1 MKKREFEKGTVLV
14 VDDQPEEV
22 NALIS
27 SLQASGLTILVVQPG
42 EQAIALAE
50 QFKPD
55 MILLNVLIPGMD
67 GFEICRRLRAHEA
80 TQDIPVIFMTS
91 SSETVDKVKEFEVG
105 GVDYL
110 TKPLQPKEVVARV
123 TAHLTIRKLQQQLQE
138 HHVLVE
144 EEQKRFR
151 QSRKSTMEA
160 EQEPLRRESMPPRS
174 TIPDKEQVA
183 RIVDQ
188 MSEQHDQEEL
198 NFREAVEAYEKRLIA
213 KALEQHR
220 NNMAK
225 TAANLGIPL
234 RTLYRKIKNYRLL

>member
-1 MKKREFEKGTVLV
+1 MKMNDIEKGTVLV
-14 VDDQPEEV
+14 VDDQPEEMNV
-22 NALIS
+22 LIS
-27 SLQASGLTILVVQPG
+27 SLQACGLTILVVQQG

-55 MILLNVLIPGMD
+55 MILLNVLIPAMD
-67 GFEICRRLRAHEA
+67 GFEICRRLKAHEA

-91 SSETVDKVKEFEVG
+91 SSETVDKVKGLEVG

-123 TAHLTIRKLQQQLQE
+123 TAYLTIRKLQEQLQE
-138 HHVLVE
+138 YHPLEEKHHE
-144 EEQKRFR
+144 RFH
-151 QSRKSTMEA
+151 QSRKRTTEE
-160 EQEPLRRESMPPRS
+160 EQEPLWRESMPPRS
-174 TIPDKEQVA
+174 TIPDKKQVA
-183 RIVDQ
+183 RIVNQ

-225 TAANLGIPL
+225 TATNLEIPL
-234 RTLYRKIKNYRLL
+234 RTLYRKIKKYRLL